1 MSEYIKK
8 EDVLKLIDTGCL
20 ISNSNYNK
28 EIKLINELPSADV
41 EPVRHGYWFKD
52 EKFYH
57 DIMVDGNP
65 VCLYHTCSVCGVADE
80 YITVDERPNG
90 THVILR
96 HVRKYCPNCGAKMD
110 KGVAHGKE
118 QEHE

>member
-1 MSEYIKK
+1 MSRYIDADEF
-8 EDVLKLIDTGCL
+8 EDELYEHEFSNWCDKDEVSELID
-20 ISNSNYNK
+20 NM
-28 EIKLINELPSADV
+28 PSADV

-90 THVILR
+90 THVILK
-96 HVRKYCPNCGAKMD
+96 HVRKYCPNCGARME
-110 KGVAHGKE
+110 KE
-118 QEHE
+118 WGGPRE

>member
-1 MSEYIKK
+1 MNAVEIYEKASWDLEHNKITLGEFEERIKP
-8 EDVLKLIDTGCL
+8 L
-20 ISNSNYNK
+20 Y
-28 EIKLINELPSADV
+28 DV

-52 EKFYH
+52 DKFYH

-90 THVILR
+90 THSILR
-96 HVRKYCPNCGAKMD
+96 HVRKYCPNCGARME
-110 KGVAHGKE
+110 KE
-118 QEHE
+118 WGGPRT

>member
-1 MSEYIKK
+1 MSRYIDVDKAIEIWKDQDYIKLGSQ
-8 EDVLKLIDTGCL
+8 ETEARIMLAAV
-20 ISNSNYNK
+20 
-28 EIKLINELPSADV
+28 PSADV
-41 EPVRHGYWFKD
+41 EPVKHGYWLKD

-90 THVILR
+90 THVIAR

-110 KGVAHGKE
+110 KK
-118 QEHE
+118 QSHE

>member
-1 MSEYIKK
+1 MNRYIDVDKAIDAVSICKGQRFSEDRDMYIKR
-8 EDVLKLIDTGCL
+8 VL
-20 ISNSNYNK
+20 
-28 EIKLINELPSADV
+28 NELPSVDV

-80 YITVDERPNG
+80 YITVNEHPNG

-96 HVRKYCPNCGAKMD
+96 HVRKYCPNCGARME
-110 KGVAHGKE
+110 KE
-118 QEHE
+118 WGGPRV

>member
-1 MSEYIKK
+1 MSRYIDA
-8 EDVLKLIDTGCL
+8 EPLEHRSPKLRAL
-20 ISNSNYNK
+20 IL
-28 EIKLINELPSADV
+28 EQPTVDV

-65 VCLYHTCSVCGVADE
+65 VCLYHTCSACGVADE
-80 YITVDERPNG
+80 YITVNERPNG
-90 THVILR
+90 THSIAR

-110 KGVAHGKE
+110 GKE